1 MDVRARYGE
10 ERGGTV
16 NMAAAQSCPY
26 CGEQRP
32 AIDTMN
38 YSAGKPAKYRV
49 QCPGCGVSTGWYD
62 QEEQAWKVWNI
73 RGTPRKTC
81 AVINEHL
88 FLYEGAVYTCGSL
101 KEIFFRR
108 EHGTAR
114 RIGKAVWL
122 AAYDAC
128 VRAAGGIR

>member
-1 MDVRARYGE
+1 MSRF
-10 ERGGTV
+10 
-16 NMAAAQSCPY
+16 NSCPY

-38 YSAGKPAKYRV
+38 NTAGKPEKYRV

-62 QEEQAWKVWNI
+62 TEETAWEVWSI
-73 RGTPRKTC
+73 RDTPRKTC
-81 AVINEHL
+81 ALIHKEL
-88 FLYEGAVYTCGSL
+88 FLYEGAVYTCDSL

-108 EHGTAR
+108 ERGTAR